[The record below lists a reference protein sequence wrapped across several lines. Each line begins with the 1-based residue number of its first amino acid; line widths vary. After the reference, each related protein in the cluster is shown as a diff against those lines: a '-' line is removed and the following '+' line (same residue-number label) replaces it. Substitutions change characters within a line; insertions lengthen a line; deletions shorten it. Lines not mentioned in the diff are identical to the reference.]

1 MKQFWTVFKFEFK
14 NYAKNKAFIIL
25 TLLLVIG
32 VGVVLSIPRIQAAIG
47 SKNEQGAPTEK
58 TVIALVDKTG
68 TDANATAA
76 FFASAM
82 KDTEFKVTD
91 KSVGELKKAV
101 DNNEYNSAII
111 LNSNLSYT
119 HIVKNVGMFSSFD
132 TQFNEIMLAKYR
144 SESLSKLGVSQND
157 ANSLLTAAVQVDT
170 VQTSSGKDQMQNFF
184 YTYILIF
191 ALYMAILLY
200 GQFVATS
207 VATEKS
213 SRAMELLITS
223 TEPKNL
229 MFGKVLG
236 AGLAGLSQ
244 FVLIFGSSYL
254 FYNLNKSYF
263 KDISIVQSIFN
274 MPLSILLY
282 TILFFILGFFI
293 YAFMYG
299 ALGSLVSRMEE
310 LSTTIMPVTLVFIIA
325 FMIVMFSMGS
335 GNVDNMA
342 MRICSFI
349 PFTSPMA
356 MFVRIAMGEVAN
368 WEIAVSVGILIISTI
383 AIGYLA
389 AAIYRMGVLLY
400 GKAPKPAEIIKMLKK
415 SKSI

>member
-1 MKQFWTVFKFEFK
+1 MKQFWTVFKFEFR
-14 NYAKNKAFIIL
+14 NYTKNKAFLIL
-25 TLLLVIG
+25 TILLVVG
-32 VGVVLSIPRIQAAIG
+32 VGVVLSIPRIQAAMG
-47 SKNEQGAPTEK
+47 SKSEPGKPSEK
-58 TVIALVDKTG
+58 SVIALVDQSGADSK
-68 TDANATAA
+68 ATAEFFSAAIKNIA
-76 FFASAM
+76 F
-82 KDTEFKVTD
+82 
-91 KSVGELKKAV
+91 KAV
-101 DNNEYNSAII
+101 DKSMDELKSAVDSGTYSSAVI
-111 LNSNLSYT
+111 LHSDLSYT
-119 HIVKNVGMFSSFD
+119 HIVKNIGMYDSFD
-132 TQFNEIMLAKYR
+132 QQFKEALLVKYR
-144 SESLSKLGVSQND
+144 SASLTKLGVSQNEV
-157 ANSLLTAAVQVDT
+157 NTLLGAQVKADT

-223 TEPKNL
+223 TEPRDL

-236 AGLAGLSQ
+236 AGTAGLTQ

-254 FYNLNKSYF
+254 FYNLNQEYF
-263 KDISIVQSIFN
+263 KDNSIVQSIFN

-282 TILFFILGFFI
+282 TILFFILGFFL

-310 LSTTIMPVTLVFIIA
+310 LNTTIMPVTYLFIIA
-325 FMIVMFSMGS
+325 FLIVMYGLGS
-335 GNVDNMA
+335 GNVDNTA
-342 MRICSFI
+342 IKICSFI

-356 MFVRIAMGEVAN
+356 MFVRIAMSDVPS
-368 WEIAVSVGILIISTI
+368 WEILVSVVILLVSTVV
-383 AIGYLA
+383 IGFLA

-400 GKAPKPAEIIKMLKK
+400 GKAPKPNELFKMLKNSRK
-415 SKSI
+415 S

>member
-32 VGVVLSIPRIQAAIG
+32 VGVVLSIPRIQTVIG
-47 SKNEQGAPTEK
+47 SKNEPSAPSEK
-58 TVIALVDKTG
+58 TVIALADKTG
-68 TDANATAA
+68 ADANATAA
-76 FFASAM
+76 FYTSAM
-82 KDTEFKVTD
+82 KGTEFKVVD
-91 KSVGELKKAV
+91 KSIDELKKAV
-101 DNNEYNSAII
+101 DNNEYASAVI
-111 LNSNLSYT
+111 LNTNLNYT
-119 HIVKNVGMFSSFD
+119 HIVKNVGMYSGFD
-132 TQFNEIMLAKYR
+132 SQFNEFMLAKYR
-144 SESLSKLGVSQND
+144 SDSLTKLGVPQND
-157 ANSLLTAAVQVDT
+157 VQSLLTAAVKVDT
-170 VQTSSGKDQMQNFF
+170 VQTGSGKDQMQNFF

-236 AGLAGLSQ
+236 AGLAGLTQ
-244 FVLIFGSSYL
+244 FVLIFGSSYV
-254 FYNLNKSYF
+254 FYNLNQSYF
-263 KDISIVQSIFN
+263 KDNQIVQSIFN
-274 MPLSILLY
+274 MPLPILLY

-293 YAFMYG
+293 YAFLYG

-310 LSTTIMPVTLVFIIA
+310 LSTTIMPVTMTFIIA
-325 FMIVMFSMGS
+325 FMIVMFSMSS

-349 PFTSPMA
+349 PLTSPMA

-368 WEIAVSVGILIISTI
+368 WEIALSVAILIVSTI
-383 AIGYLA
+383 GIGFLA
-389 AAIYRMGVLLY
+389 ASIYRIGVLLY
-400 GKAPKPAEIIKMLKK
+400 GKAPKPKEIIKMLKN
-415 SKSI
+415 SK

>member
-14 NYAKNKAFIIL
+14 NYAKNKAFIII

-32 VGVVLSIPRIQAAIG
+32 VGVVLSIPRIQSAIG
-47 SKNEQGAPTEK
+47 SKNKPEAPVEK
-58 TVIALVDKTG
+58 TVVALVDKTG
-68 TDANATAA
+68 ADANATAA
-76 FFASAM
+76 FYTSAM
-82 KDTEFKVTD
+82 KNTEFKVTG
-91 KSVGELKKAV
+91 KSVDELKKAV
-101 DNNEYNSAII
+101 DNNEYNSAVI
-111 LNSNLSYT
+111 LNSNLTYT
-119 HIVKNVGMFSSFD
+119 HIVKNVGMYNSFGN
-132 TQFNEIMLAKYR
+132 QFEEVMLAKYR
-144 SESLSKLGVSQND
+144 SESLSKMGVSQND
-157 ANSLLTAAVQVDT
+157 VQSFLTAQVQVDT
-170 VQTSSGKDQMQNFF
+170 LQTSSGKDQMQNFF

-213 SRAMELLITS
+213 TRAMELLITS

-236 AGLAGLSQ
+236 AGLAGITQ

-254 FYNLNKSYF
+254 FYNLNESYF
-263 KDISIVQSIFN
+263 KDNQIVQSIFN

-282 TILFFILGFFI
+282 TILFFVLGFFM
-293 YAFMYG
+293 YAFLYG

-310 LSTTIMPVTLVFIIA
+310 LSTTIMPVTLAFIIA
-325 FMIVMFSMGS
+325 FLIVVFSMGS
-335 GNVDNMA
+335 GNVDNTA

-356 MFVRIAMGEVAN
+356 MFVRIAMGEVAS
-368 WEIAVSVGILIISTI
+368 WEIAVSVVILILSTI
-383 AIGYLA
+383 AIGFLA
-389 AAIYRMGVLLY
+389 AVIYRMGVLLY
-400 GKAPKPAEIIKMLKK
+400 GKAPKPKEIIKMLKN
-415 SKSI
+415 SK